1 MFIEDKEN
9 KLLFF
14 SLSTLPISII
24 IGASVSLINIL
35 IICLFYFKIVFI
47 EKNTDHLNNLQVRL
61 IFCLYLYLILNSI
74 FSMDF
79 QIGFAR
85 NFGFI
90 RFFFLFICINYFFY
104 KFRDTNKLLS
114 IWSVVIS
121 AVILDIF
128 VEFFTGTN
136 IFGWGAI
143 EINGVLQPDGT
154 RVVSFFQ
161 DEPIVGAYILGFLF
175 LIIGFYTTKYKNQK
189 VIPLTFIVISLLAI
203 FCTGERA
210 NTIRF
215 ILGIFLFLAILDYF
229 KIRLKIIFLFL
240 FIAIFFIVLNNS
252 NYLKERYYG
261 QIINQ
266 INTKEK
272 FLKFTNESLY
282 FKLYKSGFEVFKN
295 YPLLGV
301 GNKNYRVETCKTN
314 TENSSDKY
322 ICNTHPHQIYIEFLA
337 EHGIVGSIVL
347 LSIFFLLFFKV
358 LKNIFITKNYIQI
371 GCFIFALT
379 VFVPL
384 IPSGSFFSDFN
395 ATLFWINM
403 SIMYACCKKTN
414 IFNNK

>member
-161 DEPIVGAYILGFLF
+161 DEPIVGGYILGFLF

-272 FLKFTNESLY
+272 FLKFTNENRFCICEDEY
-282 FKLYKSGFEVFKN
+282 FLLAGSWM
-295 YPLLGV
+295 LLGQDLDYLLGYLNSKV
-301 GNKNYRVETCKTN
+301 ALFMFSLIS
-314 TENSSDKY
+314 NSSGMSTTQWK
-322 ICNTHPHQIYIEFLA
+322 
-337 EHGIVGSIVL
+337 
-347 LSIFFLLFFKV
+347 K
-358 LKNIFITKNYIQI
+358 
-371 GCFIFALT
+371 FALEKLPIPKNFNST
-379 VFVPL
+379 KKKEIEKLVQRMKICEKKSDYEDL
-384 IPSGSFFSDFN
+384 IFKIDKIFYDFFELDKKE
-395 ATLFWINM
+395 IN
-403 SIMYACCKKTN
+403 IIEN
-414 IFNNK
+414 Q